1 MKSFN
6 SKTAGLSLLSA
17 ILLTACV
24 DDKYDLS
31 DIDTT
36 VGLKVNDLVIP
47 MNMDAITLK
56 SVIDIKDG
64 DDIQV
69 INGEYAVIKDGD
81 FTSSPVNISA
91 IDMNAPA
98 ISNTSHNCAL
108 LPGTNTY
115 DISSNA
121 SPFSYFTDQVTDCIV
136 SIESVGTEWTLDINM
151 SLHESDGGKAVSV
164 NGSISDLKLRIP
176 RGLTLKSDASSYNPK
191 TGIYNAGNRRVTDG
205 KLAIH
210 LQAIGIDAATAGI
223 KYDYATHTA
232 SLSDECAVT
241 GGLLTLDNAS
251 SLPQLLRMNASYN
264 MSDIHVAS
272 FTGEIQYDITGC
284 DFEDIDLSTLPD
296 FLSQSGTDIRLFN
309 PQIYISVDD
318 PLNEY
323 SLAARTGMTIS
334 AYDTA
339 GLRDDYSL
347 DSPGYFDIV
356 TRPSQ
361 STYRFCL
368 SPLRPDNYFVDGPT
382 EWVAYNSL
390 SNVLSGDGLPSRL
403 HVTLDNPVLPR
414 QRVSKLPLGTQ
425 LGSVT
430 GKYTFYAPLQL
441 KNGSRIVYTDVMDG
455 WSSEDLDAVT
465 ISTLTVTATVNSDL
479 PVDAVLTAF
488 PIDKDGR
495 RIGDVEI
502 TGAEVKAGAKD
513 QPITLVLTGQVR
525 MLDGLRYNVTVTD
538 ADSKVLTPKMSLSLS
553 NIHAKVS
560 GEYVKKL

>member
-176 RGLTLKSDASSYNPK
+176 RGLTLKSDASSYDPK

-251 SLPQLLRMNASYN
+251 SLPQLLRMNTSYS

-272 FTGEIQYDITGC
+272 FTGEIYGGYT
-284 DFEDIDLSTLPD
+284 DLPWGMIFVRDGQTLPAHPTQIYEALCYFALFGLLMWMYWKRNAEERPWLMTGVF
-296 FLSQSGTDIRLFN
+296 FLVTFGARYLIEYVKN
-309 PQIYISVDD
+309 PQEAWEADMT
-318 PLNEY
+318 LNMGQWL
-323 SLAARTGMTIS
+323 SLPFIALGIGLIVYAMT
-334 AYDTA
+334 
-339 GLRDDYSL
+339 R
-347 DSPGYFDIV
+347 
-356 TRPSQ
+356 
-361 STYRFCL
+361 
-368 SPLRPDNYFVDGPT
+368 
-382 EWVAYNSL
+382 
-390 SNVLSGDGLPSRL
+390 
-403 HVTLDNPVLPR
+403 PR
-414 QRVSKLPLGTQ
+414 QR
-425 LGSVT
+425 
-430 GKYTFYAPLQL
+430 
-441 KNGSRIVYTDVMDG
+441 
-455 WSSEDLDAVT
+455 WS
-465 ISTLTVTATVNSDL
+465 
-479 PVDAVLTAF
+479 F
-488 PIDKDGR
+488 PGR
-495 RIGDVEI
+495 FADEP
-502 TGAEVKAGAKD
+502 AKD
-513 QPITLVLTGQVR
+513 
-525 MLDGLRYNVTVTD
+525 
-538 ADSKVLTPKMSLSLS
+538 
-553 NIHAKVS
+553 
-560 GEYVKKL
+560 KK